1 MTTTTNDIPLAELEQ
16 KQQVL
21 ANHPVFSAIQTMD
34 DLRLFMSWHVFAVWD
49 FMSLLKRL
57 QKELTTIDL
66 PWLPPA
72 NPVAARLINEIV
84 LGEECDDI
92 PGGGHLSHYEM
103 YLLAMAEVGADT
115 TRIKQFESALRSGT
129 SFEEGLSQVAVPA
142 HVSDFVKSTLTTA
155 IQGSIFEVLGSFF
168 FGRENVIP
176 KMFKRLLDKWQV
188 DEKDAPMFVYYLN
201 RHIELD
207 SDSHGPA
214 AWKLITEL
222 TRDNPEGI
230 QQLVSAAR
238 AAIDARCQLWD
249 GLAEEIA
256 RKHELAA

>member
-1 MTTTTNDIPLAELEQ
+1 MTTPNDIPLAELEQ

-57 QKELTTIDL
+57 QRELTTIDL

-84 LGEECDDI
+84 LGEECDDS
-92 PGGGHLSHYEM
+92 PDGGHLSHYEM
-103 YLLAMAEVGADT
+103 YLMAMKEVGADT
-115 TRIKQFESALRSGT
+115 NQIAQFEAALRSGT
-129 SFEEGLSQVAVPA
+129 PFEEGLKT
-142 HVSDFVKSTLTTA
+142 VSVHPRVNDFVVGTLSTA
-155 IQGSIFEVLGSFF
+155 IHGSVFEVLGSFF

-176 KMFKRLLDKWQV
+176 RMFQRLLDKWQV

-222 TRDNPEGI
+222 TKDNPEGV
-230 QQLVSAAR
+230 QQLLSAAKT
-238 AAIDARCQLWD
+238 AIDARCQLWD
-249 GLAEEIA
+249 GLAEELTK
-256 RKHELAA
+256 RHGLAA